1 MMARL
6 AHQMAMVSKQIV
18 ADVIEITEFPY
29 LAQRHNIFGVPK
41 TVINDAISIEGA
53 VPEAQFLAQ
62 VLAAA
67 GKPADGVRP
76 AGRAPSSGRR

>member
-6 AHQMAMVSKQIV
+6 AHQMAMVSKQVV

-41 TVINDAISIEGA
+41 TIINDVVSIEGA
-53 VPEAQFLAQ
+53 IPEPQLLAQ

-67 GKPADGVRP
+67 GKPAGEAQQ
-76 AGRAPSSGRR
+76 AGRAPSS

>member
-29 LAQRHNIFGVPK
+29 LAQRYHIFGVPK

-67 GKPADGVRP
+67 GRP
-76 AGRAPSSGRR
+76 AGEIQPAGGTSSS